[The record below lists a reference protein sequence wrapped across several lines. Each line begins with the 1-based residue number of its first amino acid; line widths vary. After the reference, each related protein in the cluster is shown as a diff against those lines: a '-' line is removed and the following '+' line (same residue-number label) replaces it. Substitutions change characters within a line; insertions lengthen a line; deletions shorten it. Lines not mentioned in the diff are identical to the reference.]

1 MLLSTGWYL
10 TVHGVR
16 GWPSRLRTRRP
27 VSQHVILTVWSPCVE
42 ANVRPSGAN
51 EREMVETAGRAGAV
65 CAVRMSVTPVRLGWY
80 EGGMRD
86 ADAADGDADAAEAE
100 TESSSSLALKLRTC
114 AWAAIWLV
122 WWLDRVR
129 ASPVLLR

>member
-1 MLLSTGWYL
+1 M
-10 TVHGVR
+10 
-16 GWPSRLRTRRP
+16 RTRRP

-86 ADAADGDADAAEAE
+86 AADAADADGDGDGAEAE
-100 TESSSSLALKLRTC
+100 SESSSSLAL
-114 AWAAIWLV
+114 
-122 WWLDRVR
+122 
-129 ASPVLLR
+129 